1 MICHKF
7 SVNIKQTTTQMH
19 VHYQQH
25 CLLLVNISVRWIRIL
40 TVMLAGYNSST
51 CWLTVVAQTALH

>member
-25 CLLLVNISVRWIRIL
+25 CLLVNISVRWIRIL